1 MCTLSPQHS
10 AAGQVLTG
18 RGASGATMAMADPRS
33 SHRTS
38 IKSRPRTNVSHIAP
52 PSHRAFSRALTGTAP
67 PGPGRARLPPLP
79 VPVEPPAYGTFCREL
94 LDELTIALSTARS
107 PLVSSSRV
115 AVPRRRPAESRLRGI
130 GKLELGRRRYLSVP
144 GCGSSMSWTA
154 VPVNP
159 RTRRPYR
166 GSRITI
172 GIFRPFALRWKK
184 SYPG

>member
-1 MCTLSPQHS
+1 PDGPPQPPGMFS
-10 AAGQVLTG
+10 
-18 RGASGATMAMADPRS
+18 GASGNGAT
-33 SHRTS
+33 RT
-38 IKSRPRTNVSHIAP
+38 
-52 PSHRAFSRALTGTAP
+52 
-67 PGPGRARLPPLP
+67 GRARLPPLP

-154 VPVNP
+154 ALSNEISRVRFWEARLQQRPAGQHSPSPAPLEAYWQIVRPPV
-159 RTRRPYR
+159 RRW
-166 GSRITI
+166 
-172 GIFRPFALRWKK
+172 LDC
-184 SYPG
+184 